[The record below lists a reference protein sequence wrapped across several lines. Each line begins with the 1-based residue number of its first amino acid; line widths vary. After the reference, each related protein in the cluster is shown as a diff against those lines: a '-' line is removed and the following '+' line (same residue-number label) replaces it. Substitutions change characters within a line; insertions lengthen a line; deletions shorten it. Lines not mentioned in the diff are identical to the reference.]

1 MSKVCSIT
9 GKRPRCGHRIS
20 HSNVKTKRRFLP
32 NLQKRR
38 IWLPSEK
45 RFVNIKITTKALR
58 IIDKVG
64 IEAALAKQSV

>member
-9 GKRPRCGHRIS
+9 GKGPLRGNRIS
-20 HSNVKTKRRFLP
+20 HSNIKTKRRFLP

-38 IWLPSEK
+38 IWLAKEQ
-45 RFVNIKITTKALR
+45 RFVTVRISTKALR

-64 IEAALAKQSV
+64 IETALAKQCK